1 MTQPMTQPIAQPIAQ
16 PMTQPIAQPVPQ
28 PIAQPVPQPVPF
40 IASPSYVSVASI
52 PLYTPQQSFTYGMVQ
67 DNSVYGS
74 LVTGMNEGT
83 LYSQPDTVR
92 DLNGF
97 DIRIRCYSISQ
108 PIHKEKR
115 VEVYRSYRVWA
126 SKR

>member
-1 MTQPMTQPIAQPIAQ
+1 MA
-16 PMTQPIAQPVPQ
+16 
-28 PIAQPVPQPVPF
+28 
-40 IASPSYVSVASI
+40 
-52 PLYTPQQSFTYGMVQ
+52 Q

-97 DIRIRCYSISQ
+97 DSRIRCCNIFQ
-108 PIHKEKR
+108 TIHKEKR
-115 VEVYRSYRVWA
+115 VEVYKSYRVWA